1 MLVQSLVWSPEMTN
15 LSVRGSD
22 QLLDTMNI
30 RTLLLI
36 FGERKETATHIA
48 LKLNHPL
55 AMINSCGA
63 CCPSR
68 FNEIAA
74 K

>member
-1 MLVQSLVWSPEMTN
+1 MLGRGGLINT
-15 LSVRGSD
+15 RGSD
-22 QLLDTMNI
+22 QLSDTMNI

-36 FGERKETATHIA
+36 FGERKETATHIVT
-48 LKLNHPL
+48 KLNHPL
-55 AMINSCGA
+55 AMINSY

-68 FNEIAA
+68 FNEIIA